1 MSTAACNG
9 PGKEWIKIKI
19 IRQTNLFGVLLYDD
33 DTILFFFWGGGRF
46 GEVSEELLPRIC
58 SLFQLFHSATHL
70 SYRLCNLGQRK
81 SDDFLSWHPSASLL
95 SITILT
101 ELSSL
106 RILSIATILAS
117 SEIVTY
123 CLYLMLRKK
132 NSNIFW
138 NRHRTQIH
146 FKNIINIKK

>member
-19 IRQTNLFGVLLYDD
+19 IRQTNLFGVLLYVD
-33 DTILFFFWGGGRF
+33 DTILFFFWGGGGDLVRCPKNYCQGF
-46 GEVSEELLPRIC
+46 FLYFIC
-58 SLFQLFHSATHL
+58 FTL

-81 SDDFLSWHPSASLL
+81 SEDFLSWHPSASLL

-132 NSNIFW
+132 IVIYFGIGIE
-138 NRHRTQIH
+138 HKFILRTL
-146 FKNIINIKK
+146 